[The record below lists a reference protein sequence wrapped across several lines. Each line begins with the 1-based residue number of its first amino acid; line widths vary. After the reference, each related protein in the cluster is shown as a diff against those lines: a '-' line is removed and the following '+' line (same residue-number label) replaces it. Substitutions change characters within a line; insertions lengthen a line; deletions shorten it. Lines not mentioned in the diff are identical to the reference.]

1 MYDLMILLL
10 LLVLGYFFGQMAEKK
25 HFRSIIKREEE
36 YRQILTF
43 AKRFTLTNEGDQ
55 KATLV
60 GGNVVISVDYFK
72 RFVAT
77 LRSLVGG
84 RVTTYESLLER
95 ARREAI
101 LRMKADARQ
110 KGLNTIVNVKLE
122 TASITKGSKNQVGAV
137 EVYAYGTGL
146 SSSNDLLRQNVETND
161 NERKHGK

>member
-1 MYDLMILLL
+1 MYDLFILFILLA
-10 LLVLGYFFGQMAEKK
+10 LGYFFGQMAEKK
-25 HFRSIIKREEE
+25 HFRSIIKREKE

-43 AKRFTLTNEGDQ
+43 AKRFPLNNDGDQ
-55 KATLV
+55 KAELV

-77 LRSLVGG
+77 LRNLVGG

-101 LRMKADARQ
+101 LRMKADAKQ

-146 SSSNDLLRQNVETND
+146 SSSHNLSR
-161 NERKHGK
+161 

>member
-1 MYDLMILLL
+1 MFLFILLL
-10 LLVLGYFFGQMAEKK
+10 LGYFFGQMAEKR

-36 YRQILTF
+36 YREILTF
-43 AKRFTLTNEGDQ
+43 AKRFPISNEGDQ
-55 KATLV
+55 KAELV

-72 RFVAT
+72 RFAAS
-77 LRSLVGG
+77 LRNLVGG

-101 LRMKADARQ
+101 LRMKADARR

-122 TASITKGSKNQVGAV
+122 TASISKGSQSQVGAV

-146 SSSNDLLRQNVETND
+146 LSSHNL
-161 NERKHGK
+161 